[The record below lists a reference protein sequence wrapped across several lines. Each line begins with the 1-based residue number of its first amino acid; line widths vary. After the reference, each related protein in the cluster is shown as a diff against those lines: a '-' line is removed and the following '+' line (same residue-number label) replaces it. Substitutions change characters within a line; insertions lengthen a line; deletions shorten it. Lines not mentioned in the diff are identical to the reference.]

1 MTFTPGQ
8 LDGVWIVG
16 LEAHHDARGWFAR
29 TWCEEEFSRHGL
41 NLRWRQANTTRTLR
55 RGMIRGMHWQAEP
68 HPEIKLI
75 RCSRG
80 AVWDVVV
87 DVRPH
92 SATFGR
98 WEAFELSE
106 SNQRQLYVPA
116 GFAHGFQ
123 CLTDDAEL
131 NYLMSDV
138 YHPDLARGL
147 RWNDPDVAIPWPVED
162 PFLSDRDRSL
172 PTLEEVQGNTGGSA
186 A

>member
-1 MTFTPGQ
+1 
-8 LDGVWIVG
+8 
-16 LEAHHDARGWFAR
+16 
-29 TWCEEEFSRHGL
+29 
-41 NLRWRQANTTRTLR
+41 
-55 RGMIRGMHWQAEP
+55 
-68 HPEIKLI
+68 
-75 RCSRG
+75 
-80 AVWDVVV
+80 VVV

-138 YHPDLARGL
+138 YHPDLACGL